1 MLVDSKG
8 KKKKGIIL
16 LIYKLTQMIMMK
28 NTGYIILKYVRL

>member
-16 LIYKLTQMIMMK
+16 LIYKLTQMIMLK
-28 NTGYIILKYVRL
+28 NTGYIILKYVRF

>member
-16 LIYKLTQMIMMK
+16 LIYKLTQMIMLK